1 MGHLENEVD
10 ATVSLTGCLDQS
22 NVERKI
28 YITILS
34 NRSRYEKSFSIDFD
48 GNVIQIKREKQSEE
62 KEQLRA
68 LEEFFEADEIGDM
81 EEEAKAQAVVLG
93 GKNTV
98 PYAIKAK
105 IKLGIDVSAMNTILN
120 RLDTT
125 IDAWLTEVMT
135 HVQTHYYHPTLRHR
149 ITFEV
154 SCLYNSYSYGYKTIK
169 LLVKQDIC

>member
-34 NRSRYEKSFSIDFD
+34 SRSRYEKSFSIDFD
-48 GNVIQIKREKQSEE
+48 GNVVQIKREKESEE

-105 IKLGIDVSAMNTILN
+105 IKLGIDASAMNTILN

-154 SCLYNSYSYGYKTIK
+154 ILHSCLLWIQK
-169 LLVKQDIC
+169 